1 MEIHDVLGILSVY
14 GCEAYLVGGCVR
26 DLVDGRLPKDYD
38 IATSARVD
46 EVAGLFL
53 RTIPTGLKHGTV
65 TVLSGTYA
73 VEVTTFRSEGSY
85 HDHRRP
91 SEVVFHGDL
100 ALDLSRRD
108 FTCNAMAWSQNR
120 GLVDLFGGC
129 RDMEARILRTVGD
142 PAARFLEDALRM
154 LRAIRF
160 CCTFGYRPV
169 EPLIEACTR
178 HSGLLSHVSAERIAS
193 ECARIFLSPFPEWL
207 RAFDGTGIL
216 EAAFARLLPI
226 RIDSQGLAFGDAIA
240 SALTRFGP
248 SVEGGYALL
257 LLLEPKW
264 TKTDS
269 KPMQTS
275 ESYTEEKRRL
285 MEGHRLAARVA
296 GKAAAMAWVVVEIRG
311 FLLRTDSG
319 SAADLRRIAAA
330 LVRTADL
337 KGEEARK
344 MMVEGARLLVSIEPE
359 TEDSIYSFVDA
370 IFRDGPP
377 VAVDELALT
386 GADLVARGQ
395 APGPSLGR
403 LRLRLLDA
411 VLEDPSR
418 NVPNALWALVRGM
431 I

>member
-1 MEIHDVLGILSVY
+1 
-14 GCEAYLVGGCVR
+14 
-26 DLVDGRLPKDYD
+26 
-38 IATSARVD
+38 
-46 EVAGLFL
+46 
-53 RTIPTGLKHGTV
+53 
-65 TVLSGTYA
+65 
-73 VEVTTFRSEGSY
+73 
-85 HDHRRP
+85 
-91 SEVVFHGDL
+91 
-100 ALDLSRRD
+100 
-108 FTCNAMAWSQNR
+108 
-120 GLVDLFGGC
+120 
-129 RDMEARILRTVGD
+129 
-142 PAARFLEDALRM
+142 
-154 LRAIRF
+154 
-160 CCTFGYRPV
+160 
-169 EPLIEACTR
+169 
-178 HSGLLSHVSAERIAS
+178 
-193 ECARIFLSPFPEWL
+193 
-207 RAFDGTGIL
+207 
-216 EAAFARLLPI
+216 
-226 RIDSQGLAFGDAIA
+226 
-240 SALTRFGP
+240 
-248 SVEGGYALL
+248 
-257 LLLEPKW
+257 
-264 TKTDS
+264 
-269 KPMQTS
+269 
-275 ESYTEEKRRL
+275 

-370 IFRDGPP
+370 IFRDDPP